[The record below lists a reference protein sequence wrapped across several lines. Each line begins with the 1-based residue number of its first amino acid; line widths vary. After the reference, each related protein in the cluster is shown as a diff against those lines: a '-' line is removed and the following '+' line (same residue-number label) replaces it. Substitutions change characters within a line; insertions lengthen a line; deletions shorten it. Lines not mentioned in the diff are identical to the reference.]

1 MGFLYIYIY
10 ICYSKIEYLVF
21 SRNLG
26 NFQGI
31 REISF
36 TEGFHEIT
44 KISRPRA
51 RSRARGSMDSRNYWK

>member
-1 MGFLYIYIY
+1 MGFLYIYI
-10 ICYSKIEYLVF
+10 CYRKIEYLVF

-36 TEGFHEIT
+36 AERFHEIT
-44 KISRPRA
+44 KIFRPRA
-51 RSRARGSMDSRNYWK
+51 RSRARGSMDPRNYRK